1 MQVAT
6 YYINNIPVYIRNLP
20 SGDIAV
26 WHPYDIELGKVIY
39 KICFGKGYWKSKYKN
54 WLIFSGFANSVIG
67 DIETRSRHHA
77 K

>member
-1 MQVAT
+1 MRIAT

-26 WHPYDIELGKVIY
+26 WHPYDIELGRVIY
-39 KICFGKGYWKSKYKN
+39 QICFGKGYWKSKYKN
-54 WLIFSGFANSVIG
+54 WLIFSGFANTVID
-67 DIETRSRHHA
+67 DIKSRSIHHA

>member
-6 YYINNIPVYIRNLP
+6 YYINNIPVYIRSLP

-39 KICFGKGYWKSKYKN
+39 QICYGKGYWNTKYKN
-54 WLIFSGFANSVIG
+54 WLVFSGFAHSVIG
-67 DIETRSRHHA
+67 DIKSRSNHHA